1 MIFIKFNPVSNKKLY
16 IQIYN
21 QILSEIQLGSF
32 KVGDKLPSE
41 RELCEQFGVSRAP
54 VRQALSA
61 LEMNGVIYSRQGEG
75 VFVKNTT
82 ISNGISNSMES
93 ASPEDIVEARM
104 HIEPLIIKFAALRS
118 TDEDIQE
125 LKQTIEKMEKET
137 LSGVYVPET
146 DEQLHMG
153 IAKASHND
161 LFITFMSA
169 ITNAMKQQEMWRF
182 IRDRTVTR
190 SEYREVNFHEHKL
203 IIEAIEDRNEKE
215 AVERMT
221 AHMQNLY
228 DRYWK
233 S

>member
-1 MIFIKFNPVSNKKLY
+1 MTINNELKGVIFITFNPVSNKKLY

-41 RELCEQFGVSRAP
+41 RELCAQFGVSRAP

-82 ISNGISNSMES
+82 ITNGISESMES

-104 HIEPLIIKFAALRS
+104 HIEPLIIKFAALRA

-125 LKQTIEKMEKET
+125 LKQTIEKMEEET

-161 LFITFMSA
+161 LFISFMSA
-169 ITNAMKQQEMWRF
+169 ITNAMKKQEMWRF

-190 SEYREVNFHEHKL
+190 SEYREV
-203 IIEAIEDRNEKE
+203 DR
-215 AVERMT
+215 
-221 AHMQNLY
+221 
-228 DRYWK
+228 K
-233 S
+233 SVV